1 MTALRRNTRT
11 RIIHVR
17 VSFFVSAGVLSNDD
31 CKPERG
37 VGGGEG
43 LLNYKCKHGLILYS
57 KVEEKRQHTAA
68 LNFAMYKRKSCVDTV
83 TAT

>member
-11 RIIHVR
+11 RIFHVR

-31 CKPERG
+31 CKPE
-37 VGGGEG
+37 GGGGGGG

-83 TAT
+83 TAR